1 MSGKINKTKNN
12 VIKILKKIDIFFY
25 EFGEKILWK

>member
-25 EFGEKILWK
+25 EFGEKIL

>member
-12 VIKILKKIDIFFY
+12 VIKILKKINFFLY
-25 EFGEKILWK
+25 EFGEKIL

>member
-12 VIKILKKIDIFFY
+12 VIKILKKIDIFLY
-25 EFGEKILWK
+25 EFGEKIL